1 MKYVLLIL
9 SVAFYTHCLSQ
20 TMHERKGK
28 VLTVEDLSPVPKQEV
43 ERSAHEPGDLSYQNK
58 AEARVIKTTRD
69 YKKTYTYQYDKYLD
83 DLVLEFHQRMEDN
96 IQMYKKINRISKRP
110 QYSDPSYFG
119 HKRKP
124 KIRPVGK
131 KKMCEEC
138 GIRH

>member
-1 MKYVLLIL
+1 MKYILIL
-9 SVAFYTHCLSQ
+9 MSIAFYTGCFAQ
-20 TMHERKGK
+20 TQAVRKGK
-28 VLTVEDLSPVPKQEV
+28 VLTVEDLSPIPKQEI
-43 ERSAHEPGDLSYQNK
+43 ERSAHDPGEHSMQNK
-58 AEARVIKTTRD
+58 TEAKVIKTTRD

-83 DLVLEFHQRMEDN
+83 DLVVEFHQRMEDN

-110 QYSDPSYFG
+110 QYSDHSYFG

-124 KIRPVGK
+124 KINPVGK